1 MLEYLPNNLSFS
13 LYHKEKSKNA
23 HSGENIQC
31 YAKINTVD
39 T

>member
-23 HSGENIQC
+23 HSGENIKS
-31 YAKINTVD
+31 YAMLK
-39 T
+39 